1 MKKQKRTTTSKL
13 LAALGICLLAGVLA
27 TSYSMI
33 VPSITATVYVAD
45 NDCDPDDG
53 DPDDPPGN
61 ADTMSPE
68 FAA

>member
-27 TSYSMI
+27 TGYSMI
-33 VPSITATVYVAD
+33 VPSLTATVYVAD
-45 NDCDPDDG
+45 NDCDPDEPPPS
-53 DPDDPPGN
+53 DPEPG
-61 ADTMSPE
+61 ADSMPTE